1 MMPPLTQDSL
11 PWYQFLSIDL
21 LMSVAKNTIIHP
33 LLCWLY
39 PLALRAQAFHWHMR
53 PLQYG
58 IVYALLVDFVYFLGV
73 LNAAGRNGRFGRKK
87 AVVQEVARDGEVEDV
102 VVVTGGSSGLGG
114 LVAEI
119 FALKGISVAVLDVK
133 KPQMEGNYAL
143 TYYECDVSD
152 PEAVHRVGQQIQQE
166 VPSPRSPRRKLGE
179 VLVSADACGSWE
191 R

>member
-1 MMPPLTQDSL
+1 
-11 PWYQFLSIDL
+11 
-21 LMSVAKNTIIHP
+21 
-33 LLCWLY
+33 
-39 PLALRAQAFHWHMR
+39 MR

-58 IVYALLVDFVYFLGV
+58 IVYALVVDFVYFLGV

-87 AVVQEVARDGEVEDV
+87 EGVEVAEDGDEEEVEDV

-166 VPSPRSPRRKLGE
+166 VPTTCHDW
-179 VLVSADACGSWE
+179 V
-191 R
+191 